1 MQILVENLGP
11 IKSATIDL
19 SKKLNVFCGGNGTGK
34 TYMAYVLYAIASI
47 QNKSLGVL
55 FEGNSF
61 ENLLKDNKARIGLNI
76 EAVSSFREE
85 EFSKILPNLWQM
97 FAISEAKS
105 EDFFSKTKLQ
115 QLESKEEFAQRVEK
129 IRFEETIRWQKYWF
143 KIKKDDVSSLI
154 VEINDKTIKDRDFVS
169 FLKIGFL
176 HALYTKLFYYPI
188 ASSAIFPV
196 ERNSIFTFNK
206 ELSIK
211 NNQRYEL
218 IKQLS
223 SDKKINPFDVL
234 FSSSDRYPQA
244 IKDCLAIA
252 DDLEQFKKI
261 KSSFYDF
268 AEEIEKELLGGAV
281 VVGKEGSVEFA
292 STSLSKKKALSFHQ
306 SSSIVKTLAS
316 LVMYLKHMA
325 QPNDLVIIDEPELNL
340 HPDNQIKLARI
351 FARLLNNGLRLVIST
366 HSDYIL
372 RELNNLIMLGSK
384 SDELNDIKKQ
394 YHFKEDEYIL
404 VDEVD
409 VHYFHYKLKTQASVK
424 KLKISDYGFDVPSID
439 EAIEKQN
446 QLTDDLYYTMKFG
459 KQKNE

>member
-11 IKSATIDL
+11 VKSATIDL

-169 FLKIGFL
+169 FLKIGKHKNIPLALF
-176 HALYTKLFYYPI
+176 LYT
-188 ASSAIFPV
+188 
-196 ERNSIFTFNK
+196 
-206 ELSIK
+206 
-211 NNQRYEL
+211 
-218 IKQLS
+218 
-223 SDKKINPFDVL
+223 
-234 FSSSDRYPQA
+234 
-244 IKDCLAIA
+244 
-252 DDLEQFKKI
+252 
-261 KSSFYDF
+261 
-268 AEEIEKELLGGAV
+268 
-281 VVGKEGSVEFA
+281 
-292 STSLSKKKALSFHQ
+292 
-306 SSSIVKTLAS
+306 
-316 LVMYLKHMA
+316 
-325 QPNDLVIIDEPELNL
+325 
-340 HPDNQIKLARI
+340 
-351 FARLLNNGLRLVIST
+351 
-366 HSDYIL
+366 IL
-372 RELNNLIMLGSK
+372 R
-384 SDELNDIKKQ
+384 IK
-394 YHFKEDEYIL
+394 
-404 VDEVD
+404 
-409 VHYFHYKLKTQASVK
+409 HYKLLPGTV
-424 KLKISDYGFDVPSID
+424 
-439 EAIEKQN
+439 
-446 QLTDDLYYTMKFG
+446 
-459 KQKNE
+459 

>member
-11 IKSATIDL
+11 VKSATIDL
-19 SKKLNVFCGGNGTGK
+19 SKKLNVFCGGNSTGK
-34 TYMAYVLYAIASI
+34 TYMAYVLYAIASR
-47 QNKSLGVL
+47 QNKSLGIQLDEQSV
-55 FEGNSF
+55 
-61 ENLLKDNKARIGLNI
+61 ENILKDNKARIALDLDAI
-76 EAVSSFREE
+76 SQFREE
-85 EFSKILPNLWQM
+85 EFSKILPNLWKL
-97 FAISEAKS
+97 FAISETKS
-105 EDFFSKTKLQ
+105 EDFFAKTKLQ
-115 QLESKEEFAQRVEK
+115 ILESNSDFIQRIK
-129 IRFEETIRWQKYWF
+129 QARFEEAIRLHKYWF
-143 KIKKDDVSSLI
+143 KVKKDDDNSLI
-154 VEINDKTIKDRDFVS
+154 VEVEHKTIKNEEFAH
-169 FLKIGFL
+169 FLNIAFL
-176 HALYTKLFYYPI
+176 PILYARLFYFPI
-188 ASSAIFPV
+188 SSSAIFPV

-223 SDKKINPFDVL
+223 SDKKFDPFDIF

>member
-11 IKSATIDL
+11 VKSATIDL

-143 KIKKDDVSSLI
+143 KIKKDDDSSLI

-176 HALYTKLFYYPI
+176 HALYAKLFYYPI

-223 SDKKINPFDVL
+223 SDKKFDPFDVL

-252 DDLEQFKKI
+252 DDLEQVKKT
-261 KSSFYDF
+261 KSSFYGF

-292 STSLSKKKALSFHQ
+292 STNLSKKKALSFHQ

-316 LVMYLKHMA
+316 FVMYLKHMA

-384 SDELNDIKKQ
+384 SDELNDIKNQ

-404 VDEVD
+404 ADEVD
-409 VHYFHYKLKTQASVK
+409 VHYFHYKQKTQASVK